1 MEISRDI
8 LLKSFLVE
16 SGEGLSQMEEA
27 ILALE
32 THPEDAE
39 LIQTIFR
46 VVHTVK
52 GNAAILELP
61 KLHAFAHTLENL
73 LDEIRSQNLLV
84 TPQIVDL
91 LLSSLDVLREMT
103 AGAGEGRDEMSARAR
118 AVLGK
123 ISKSLAGSSQAA
135 KETISEENAPA
146 AIQEASKTPG
156 SKESLRTV
164 RVEVNKLDRL
174 LDLTGE
180 IAIARGRIADL
191 LESSEQADFDEIRET
206 SRLADT
212 LYTELQETV
221 LKARLVSL
229 GPLFRQYIRT
239 VRDVAKSHGKLARL
253 QIDGEDVEVD
263 TSVIEHLK
271 DPLMHMIR
279 NAIDHGIEAPALRKQ
294 KGKPPSGTVTVR
306 AVHEGASIVI
316 EVSDDGAGLDPE
328 RMIEIARKT
337 GLAQEPEKMPEHDL
351 FQLIFE
357 PGFSTAGKV
366 SDMSGRGVGMD
377 VVRRNVQALRGN
389 VFISSER
396 GASSTVHIRLPLTLA
411 IIEGFGVGVG
421 EETYVIPLDQVL
433 ECVELPAND
442 QDSKYGTG
450 VMELRGEPVPYL
462 QLRDHFQLS
471 GARGSRQNVVVVQHE
486 AKRAGLAVD
495 TLYGASQTVIKPLAH
510 LFKDVPGVSGS
521 AILGNGRVALILDVP
536 ALLRSFELEAVD
548 AG

>member
-16 SGEGLSQMEEA
+16 TGEGLSQMEQA
-27 ILALE
+27 VLALE
-32 THPEDAE
+32 AHPDDAE

-46 VVHTVK
+46 VVHTIK
-52 GNAAILELP
+52 GNAGILELP
-61 KLHAFAHTLENL
+61 KFQSFAHTLENL
-73 LDEIRSQNLLV
+73 LDEIRNQDLTV
-84 TPQIVDL
+84 TAQIVDL
-91 LLSSLDVLREMT
+91 FLSSLDVLREMT
-103 AGAGEGRDEMSARAR
+103 AGAGEGRDEMSARTR
-118 AVLGK
+118 TVLGK
-123 ISKSLAGSSQAA
+123 ISKCLAGSSQAA
-135 KETISEENAPA
+135 KETLPEENAPA
-146 AIQEASKTPG
+146 AVQEAARTTS
-156 SKESLRTV
+156 SSDSLRTV
-164 RVEVNKLDRL
+164 RVEVSKLDRL

-180 IAIARGRIADL
+180 IAIARGRIAKL
-191 LESSEQADFDEIRET
+191 LESPEQTDLDEMRET
-206 SRLADT
+206 SRLADS

-221 LKARLVSL
+221 LKARMVSM

-253 QIDGEDVEVD
+253 QIEGEEVEVD

-271 DPLMHMIR
+271 DPLLHMIR
-279 NAIDHGIEAPALRKQ
+279 NAIDHGIEAPALRKR

-306 AVHEGASIVI
+306 AVHQGASIVI
-316 EVSDDGAGLDPE
+316 EVSEDGAGLDRE
-328 RMIEIARKT
+328 RITEVVRKRE
-337 GLAQEPEKMPEHDL
+337 LALEPEKMTDHDL

-357 PGFSTAGKV
+357 PGFSTAAEI

-396 GASSTVHIRLPLTLA
+396 GVGSTVHIRLPLTLA

-442 QDSKYGTG
+442 QDSKRGTG

-495 TLYGASQTVIKPLAH
+495 ALYGASQTVIKPLAH

-521 AILGNGRVALILDVP
+521 AILGSGRVALILDVP
-536 ALLRSFELEAVD
+536 ALLRSFGLEAVN